1 VNLAAGMIAVRFALY
16 VDLMLVF
23 GLPLFALHTAQPRR
37 KDGSAAVSAVALSV
51 WSMLGAV
58 LSILGLLLIAAG
70 MSDVPLF
77 QLDRE
82 GINGLLNG
90 TAIGTAGKVRV
101 AALLL
106 AALVSFFAAASRRVR
121 WALQSAMGAVALAS
135 LAWTGHGAADEG
147 PRGLF
152 HLTADIVHLLAAGVW
167 VGALA
172 GLLVLLAQAR
182 RVGND
187 RADRIALAH
196 RALAGFATVG
206 TVAVALIVATGLV
219 NSWFLIG
226 FANISSLASSLYGRL
241 LILKL
246 VVFAGMIGLAGLN
259 RFKLTP
265 AIMARGGA
273 LATDTIRSIR
283 RSVSLEA
290 SLALIVLGLIAW
302 LGTLA
307 PPAMPFSH

>member
-1 VNLAAGMIAVRFALY
+1 MNLAAGLIAVRFALY

-23 GLPLFALHTAQPRR
+23 GLPLFALYTVQPRR
-37 KDGSAAVSAVALSV
+37 NEGSAVASPLTLVAWSLTGAGLSV
-51 WSMLGAV
+51 
-58 LSILGLLLIAAG
+58 LGLLMIAAT
-70 MSDVPLF
+70 MSDVALF

-82 GINGLLNG
+82 RVDGLLNG

-101 AALLL
+101 ALLLL
-106 AALVSFFAAASRRVR
+106 AALLGFLPAAMPRVR
-121 WALQSAMGAVALAS
+121 LGLQSATSAVALAS

-147 PRGLF
+147 SRGLI
-152 HLTADIVHLLAAGVW
+152 HLAADIIHLLAAGVW

-172 GLLVLLAQAR
+172 GLLVLLAR
-182 RVGND
+182 TRSGGSD

-206 TVAVALIVATGLV
+206 SVAVALIVATGIM
-219 NSWFLIG
+219 NSWFLVG
-226 FANISSLASSLYGRL
+226 FANISLLASSLYGRL

-246 VVFAGMIGLAGLN
+246 LVFSGMIGLAGLN

-265 AIMARGGA
+265 AITARDGA
-273 LATDTIRSIR
+273 LAADSIRSIR
-283 RSVSLEA
+283 RSVALEA
-290 SLALIVLGLIAW
+290 SLALIVLGLVAW

-307 PPAMPFSH
+307 PPASG

>member
-1 VNLAAGMIAVRFALY
+1 MVNLPAVLITVRLALY
-16 VDLMLVF
+16 VDLMLAF
-23 GLPLFALHTAQPRR
+23 GLPLFALYTVPARR
-37 KDGSAAVSAVALSV
+37 NEGRAVASRLAMSALTVVGAGLS
-51 WSMLGAV
+51 M
-58 LSILGLLLIAAG
+58 LGLLLIAAS
-70 MSDVPLF
+70 MSDVSLF
-77 QLDRE
+77 DLDR
-82 GINGLLNG
+82 GSADGLLNG
-90 TAIGTAGKVRV
+90 TVIGTAGKIRV
-101 AALLL
+101 VALLMVAL
-106 AALVSFFAAASRRVR
+106 IGFWPAARRRVR
-121 WALQSAMGAVALAS
+121 CALQSGMGAVALAS

-147 PRGLF
+147 PRGLL

-172 GLLVLLAQAR
+172 GLILILAQTHSA
-182 RVGND
+182 GSD
-187 RADRIALAH
+187 RTDYIALAH

-265 AIMARGGA
+265 AITAPGGA
-273 LATDTIRSIR
+273 LVAGAMRSIR
-283 RSVSLEA
+283 RSVTLEA
-290 SLALIVLGLIAW
+290 SLALIVLGLVAW
-302 LGTLA
+302 LGTLG
-307 PPAMPFSH
+307 PPASS